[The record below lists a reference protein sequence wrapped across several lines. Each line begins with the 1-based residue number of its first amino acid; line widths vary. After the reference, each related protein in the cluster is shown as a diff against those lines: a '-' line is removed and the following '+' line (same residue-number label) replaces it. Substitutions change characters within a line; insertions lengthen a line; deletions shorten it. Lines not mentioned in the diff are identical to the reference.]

1 VINLKT
7 RNLLK
12 SKLSFIF
19 IFTVAFTFSI
29 GLCSGTGSKVL
40 AADDKISESTAK
52 TINVTGNGEI
62 NATPDIAYVSLG
74 VITEKNAVSEAQNEN
89 SNTMNKIIDGV
100 KKQGIQSE
108 DIKTINYS
116 ISPKYNYDN
125 KTGNNT
131 LVGYTVLNTLSVTV
145 KDITKVGT
153 IIDSAV
159 ANGAN
164 NSNGVSFGVSDYQK
178 YYNMALKNAISN
190 AAATAQVIASSIGV
204 TISTPIK
211 ITEDSSSIPNQ
222 YPVYFDGADK
232 NSTVGQS
239 SMSVETGTYK
249 IKASVS
255 LVYQY

>member
-1 VINLKT
+1 MKI

-12 SKLSFIF
+12 SKLTLIF
-19 IFTVAFTFSI
+19 IFTVVFTFLV
-29 GLCSGTGSKVL
+29 GLSSGTASKVL

-52 TINVTGNGEI
+52 TINVTGTGEV

-74 VITEKNAVSEAQNEN
+74 VITEKNTVSEAQNEN
-89 SNTMNKIIDGV
+89 SNAMNKIIDGV

-108 DIKTINYS
+108 DIKTTNYS

-125 KTGNNT
+125 KTGNST
-131 LVGYTVLNTLSVTV
+131 FAGYTVLNNLSVTV

-164 NSNGVSFGVSDYQK
+164 NSNGVSFGVTDYEK

-190 AAATAQVIASSIGV
+190 AAARAQVIASSIGV
-204 TISTPIK
+204 TVSTPIK
-211 ITEDSSSIPNQ
+211 VTEDSSAIPNQ
-222 YPVYFDGADK
+222 YPTYDGAAK
-232 NSTVGQS
+232 NNSMSGQA

>member
-1 VINLKT
+1 MKT

-19 IFTVAFTFSI
+19 VFTIAFTFSI
-29 GLCSGTGSKVL
+29 GLSSSTSSKVL
-40 AADDKISESTAK
+40 AAEDKISESTAK

-62 NATPDIAYVSLG
+62 NITPDIAYVSLG
-74 VITEKNAVSEAQNEN
+74 VITEKNTVSEAQNEN
-89 SNTMNKIIDGV
+89 TNTMNKIIDGV
-100 KKQGIQSE
+100 KKLGVQGE
-108 DIKTINYS
+108 DIKTVNYS

-164 NSNGVSFGVSDYQK
+164 NSNGVSFGVNDYQK

-190 AAATAQVIASSIGV
+190 AASTAQVIASSIGV
-204 TISTPIK
+204 TISTPVK
-211 ITEDSSSIPNQ
+211 INEDSSSIPNQ
-222 YPVYFDGADK
+222 YPVYFNGAAKDLSEK
-232 NSTVGQS
+232 SS
-239 SMSVETGTYK
+239 SMSIETGTYK
-249 IKASVS
+249 VKAVVS